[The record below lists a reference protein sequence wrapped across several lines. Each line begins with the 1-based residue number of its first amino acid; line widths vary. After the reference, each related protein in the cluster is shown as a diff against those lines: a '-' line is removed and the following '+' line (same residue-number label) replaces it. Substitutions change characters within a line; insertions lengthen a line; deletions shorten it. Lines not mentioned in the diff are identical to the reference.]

1 MSFQRNYVFYVTLSF
16 TPKVSWSVDTRWYY
30 LVPTHCNSCRSKN
43 NSMLGSISQSY
54 IIIILAILLIFQPS
68 GGSGMYMWSSS
79 NTSVATVS
87 TKGVVMTTSAVGYS
101 LVRAADMKNPANFD
115 TTEVG
120 IIGPTECVFHLF
132 VCTLALWQGKICIL
146 DQPLHIWYTI
156 QYVYMWAILVGCGL
170 KHKKWSSPGLCSSAK
185 ENGVYPCSCW
195 GTGWLLHLAS
205 VGCGFLYLLRYFIN
219 K

>member
-1 MSFQRNYVFYVTLSF
+1 MSFQSNYVFYVTLSF
-16 TPKVSWSVDTRWYY
+16 TPKVSWSVDTRWYC

-43 NSMLGSISQSY
+43 NSMLDSISQFY
-54 IIIILAILLIFQPS
+54 IIIILAILIIFQPS

-120 IIGPTECVFHLF
+120 ILGPTECVALERKDIRLVVSLICLHSSTLTEKNMYTWPAFAHLVYYT
-132 VCTLALWQGKICIL
+132 VCL
-146 DQPLHIWYTI
+146 
-156 QYVYMWAILVGCGL
+156 YVSYSCGMW
-170 KHKKWSSPGLCSSAK
+170 S
-185 ENGVYPCSCW
+185 
-195 GTGWLLHLAS
+195 
-205 VGCGFLYLLRYFIN
+205 
-219 K
+219 

>member
-1 MSFQRNYVFYVTLSF
+1 MSFQTVCYVTLSF
-16 TPKVSWSVDTRWYY
+16 TPKVSWSVDTCWYC
-30 LVPTHCNSCRSKN
+30 LVPTHCNSCGSKN

-54 IIIILAILLIFQPS
+54 IIIILAILIIFQPS

-101 LVRAADMKNPANFD
+101 LVRAADMKNIANFD

-120 IIGPTECVFHLF
+120 IIGLQNVWLWKERTLDWLFHLF
-132 VCTLALWQGKICIL
+132 VCTLALWQRKICTR

-156 QYVYMWAILVGCGL
+156 QYVYMFFYSCGM
-170 KHKKWSSPGLCSSAK
+170 WS
-185 ENGVYPCSCW
+185 
-195 GTGWLLHLAS
+195 
-205 VGCGFLYLLRYFIN
+205 
-219 K
+219 

>member
-1 MSFQRNYVFYVTLSF
+1 MSFQSNYVFYVTLSF
-16 TPKVSWSVDTRWYY
+16 TPKFSWSVDTRWYC

-54 IIIILAILLIFQPS
+54 IIIILAILIIFQPS
-68 GGSGMYMWSSS
+68 GGSGMYMWSPS

-120 IIGPTECVFHLF
+120 IIGPTECVALERKDIRLVVSLICLHSSTLTEKNMYTWPAFAHLVYYT
-132 VCTLALWQGKICIL
+132 VCL
-146 DQPLHIWYTI
+146 
-156 QYVYMWAILVGCGL
+156 YVGYSFGMW
-170 KHKKWSSPGLCSSAK
+170 S
-185 ENGVYPCSCW
+185 
-195 GTGWLLHLAS
+195 
-205 VGCGFLYLLRYFIN
+205 
-219 K
+219 